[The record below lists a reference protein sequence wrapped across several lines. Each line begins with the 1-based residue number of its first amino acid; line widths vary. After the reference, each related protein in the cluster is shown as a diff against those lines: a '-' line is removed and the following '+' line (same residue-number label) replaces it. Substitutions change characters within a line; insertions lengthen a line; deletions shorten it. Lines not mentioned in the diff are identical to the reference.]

1 MVVLEPS
8 CCSVFRD
15 EMRSLLPESAAAQ
28 QLSANTFTL
37 SELLEKKAPGYRPP
51 QMSARAIVQGHCHHK
66 AIMRMKDEKMLMEK
80 MGLDYEVLESGC
92 CGMAG
97 SFGYEQDKY
106 SVSVACGERALL
118 PRVRDGFSCKEQIAQ
133 QTERQALHLAQVMQL
148 ALHDDGAPRSGT
160 TPEAKI
166 VRLRKQRQRKSMLQ
180 AGFVTAGVLAAGV
193 FGLNLGLTLGVK
205 WWRRRR

>member
-1 MVVLEPS
+1 
-8 CCSVFRD
+8 
-15 EMRSLLPESAAAQ
+15 
-28 QLSANTFTL
+28 
-37 SELLEKKAPGYRPP
+37 
-51 QMSARAIVQGHCHHK
+51 MSARAIVQGHCHHK
-66 AIMRMKDEKMLMEK
+66 AIMRMKDEKALMEK

-118 PRVRDGFSCKEQIAQ
+118 PRVREEASSTLIVADGFSCKEQIAQ
-133 QTERQALHLAQVMQL
+133 QTEREALHLAQVMQL
-148 ALHDDGAPRSGT
+148 ALHDDGPPRSGT

-193 FGLNLGLTLGVK
+193 FGLNLGLNRGVK